1 MVSPLVRKFE
11 NSPIRAIPA
20 KNVWGGGRGGQSIFV
35 WMSCGILGEF
45 ICMGGGVVGKYISMG
60 GCPLGK

>member
-1 MVSPLVRKFE
+1 MELVQSGLFQQKTYGE
-11 NSPIRAIPA
+11 A
-20 KNVWGGGRGGQSIFV
+20 GRQSIYF
-35 WMSCGILGEF
+35 WMGCGILGEF